1 MAVFNLATRTH
12 SYEMIMFPDPYAK
25 EGARLE
31 DGKLA
36 LIHGL
41 VGRRNGEMS
50 LAAHNIFDLE
60 ISIPRLISRINF
72 ILQPNSKAE
81 EFIELLRE
89 TIDDQYGET
98 CVNISFLVEEQI
110 VEAQTAQ
117 SLTFTITQTNFKKLR
132 RHPGLAGVRIEAVGL
147 KPVND
152 RRPWKKR
159 QRSG

>member
-1 MAVFNLATRTH
+1 MT
-12 SYEMIMFPDPYAK
+12 
-25 EGARLE
+25 
-31 DGKLA
+31 
-36 LIHGL
+36 
-41 VGRRNGEMS
+41 

-60 ISIPRLISRINF
+60 ISIPKLISRINF

-89 TIDDQYGET
+89 TIDNEYGET

-110 VEAQTAQ
+110 IETQTAK

-132 RHPGLAGVRIEAVGL
+132 RHPALAGVRIEAVDL

-152 RRPWKKR
+152 RRSWNKGL
-159 QRSG
+159 RSG